1 MCSSDLSVIA
11 PIAAHIVMNL
21 LSVLATEYNLAD
33 WMMESNMRI
42 GLITIGC
49 AFVASTMFVLVQ
61 RIEEKPDAAG
71 ASEEN
76 KEVVV

>member
-1 MCSSDLSVIA
+1 
-11 PIAAHIVMNL
+11 
-21 LSVLATEYNLAD
+21 
-33 WMMESNMRI
+33 MESNMRI